1 MKRIHV
7 AIIGAIAAV
16 AIVATGFWAW
26 HHRSSQT
33 QAPPSGPVYAY
44 VDMDHIMMSHPSYSQ
59 YHRTEL
65 EYNAM
70 IARYQ
75 FEQWDFSRKAAAR
88 DKITA
93 AGNGMDS
100 HDFVMTAA
108 LDQEMKAR
116 IALKENELNSS
127 LKQRAESLLQ
137 EKSKVPPETLDGDSL
152 KIVNLQLQLNTLSMT
167 AEERKSTQ
175 EKLYALMRSSGKPAK
190 SVPDKAMQEV
200 TAEMAPYK
208 EKAQQELAAYA
219 AQVKKESEAR
229 QQDSHAL
236 FQPPPTAIAAFD
248 TPEPAVWN
256 QEWKDK
262 LNGKEKELKDQKEAI
277 LADIRDKAAI
287 VAQEQG
293 IDMIFSDYMGYGT
306 ALDVT
311 DDIIAKLA

>member
-1 MKRIHV
+1 
-7 AIIGAIAAV
+7 
-16 AIVATGFWAW
+16 
-26 HHRSSQT
+26 
-33 QAPPSGPVYAY
+33 
-44 VDMDHIMMSHPSYSQ
+44 
-59 YHRTEL
+59 
-65 EYNAM
+65 
-70 IARYQ
+70 
-75 FEQWDFSRKAAAR
+75 
-88 DKITA
+88 
-93 AGNGMDS
+93 
-100 HDFVMTAA
+100 
-108 LDQEMKAR
+108 
-116 IALKENELNSS
+116 
-127 LKQRAESLLQ
+127 
-137 EKSKVPPETLDGDSL
+137 
-152 KIVNLQLQLNTLSMT
+152 
-167 AEERKSTQ
+167 
-175 EKLYALMRSSGKPAK
+175 
-190 SVPDKAMQEV
+190 
-200 TAEMAPYK
+200 MAPYK